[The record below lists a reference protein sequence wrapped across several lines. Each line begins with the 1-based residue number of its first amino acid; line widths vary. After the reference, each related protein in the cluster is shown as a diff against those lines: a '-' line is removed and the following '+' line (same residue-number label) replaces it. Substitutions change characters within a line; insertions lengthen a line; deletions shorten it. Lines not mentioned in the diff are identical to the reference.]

1 MNRNEQ
7 GAEMKASLIARFEAQ
22 VSAAPE
28 RVAVAMPD
36 LTLTY
41 EELNRAA
48 NRVAHALLDETIV
61 GNGHVALILDHDT
74 DMLVGILGALKAGK
88 AYVALDPAQPDR
100 RLGDLLEDSGA
111 SAVLASPQHSA
122 RARSIARPG
131 LPVLD
136 VAAIGESMPG
146 EDPGVEVNAS
156 QVAYLMYT
164 SGSTGRPKGIVQT
177 HRSVAYFADTYIRHL
192 GLTSDDRLTL
202 LSSYCHD
209 ASIVDIFSALLSGS
223 RLCPIDLKRMQPAA
237 AVDAILAMQVT
248 VYHSV
253 PSVYRRMLDAFA
265 GKPSPE
271 LLRYV
276 VLGGE
281 TVHAADF
288 QRYVQQ
294 FPDTTRFVNLH
305 GSTESSINAM
315 FVADK
320 RTRVRRSTVSIG
332 QPVDGVDMLL
342 LDDDG
347 QPTEVFG
354 DLVIRGPHVALG
366 YWQDPEATE
375 QVFARDE
382 QGARLYRTGDR
393 ARRRPDGSFEFAGRN
408 DQQLKIRGYR
418 VEPAEVESA
427 MSEHPSASEVAVLGF
442 EPRPME
448 TELVAYYVASN
459 AGVDDGIEWRAFL
472 GTCLPDYMI
481 PTAFV
486 PIESMPVT
494 TSGKI
499 DRGALPAPQAMQA
512 EEEAV
517 APCTP
522 VEEALVG
529 IWAEVLAQESV
540 GIHHNFFALGGHS
553 LRAMQVLARIHETF
567 EVELTVRAVFDCPT
581 VAELARALS
590 NELGTDA
597 SSVSSIESEAAS

>member
-1 MNRNEQ
+1 MT
-7 GAEMKASLIARFEAQ
+7 ASLIARFEAQ
-22 VSAAPE
+22 ASAAPE
-28 RVAVAMPD
+28 RVAVATPD

-41 EELNRAA
+41 EELSRAA
-48 NRVAHALLDETIV
+48 NRVAYALLDEPIA
-61 GNGHVALILDHDT
+61 GSEHVALILDHDA
-74 DMLVGILGALKAGK
+74 DMLVGLLGVLKSGK

-100 RLGDLLEDSGA
+100 RLGELLEDCGA
-111 SAVLASPQHSA
+111 SAVLASPQYLA

-131 LPVLD
+131 VTVLD
-136 VAAIGESMPG
+136 VAAIGESMPDV
-146 EDPGVEVNAS
+146 DPGVEVDAA

-177 HRSVAYFADTYIRHL
+177 HGSVAHFADVYIRHL

-223 RLCPIDLKRMQPAA
+223 RLCLIDLKRMQPAA

-253 PSVYRRMLDAFA
+253 PSVYRRMLDVFA

-281 TVHAADF
+281 TVHATDF

-320 RTRVRRSTVSIG
+320 RTRVRRSTVPIG

-354 DLVIRGPHVALG
+354 DLVIRSPHVALG
-366 YWQDPEATE
+366 YWQEPAATE

-393 ARRRPDGSFEFAGRN
+393 ARRRPDGSFEFAGRK

-427 MSEHPSASEVAVLGF
+427 MTEHPPASEVAVLGF

-459 AGVDDGIEWRAFL
+459 AGVDEPIEWRAFL
-472 GTCLPDYMI
+472 GTRLPEYMI
-481 PTAFV
+481 PTVFV
-486 PIESMPVT
+486 LLESMPVT
-494 TSGKI
+494 VSGKI
-499 DRGALPAPQAMQA
+499 DRLALPAPESMRAKQ
-512 EEEAV
+512 EVV
-517 APCTP
+517 APRTP

-529 IWAEVLAQESV
+529 IWSEVLAQETV

-553 LRAMQVLARIHETF
+553 LRAMQVLARIDDIF
-567 EVELTVRAVFDCPT
+567 QVELPVRSVFDCPT
-581 VAELARALS
+581 VAELSQALS
-590 NELGTDA
+590 RELGMDA
-597 SSVSSIESEAAS
+597 LLVSSVESGSVR

>member
-1 MNRNEQ
+1 MNSNEQ
-7 GAEMKASLIARFEAQ
+7 GAKMAASLIARFEAQ

-28 RVAVAMPD
+28 RVAVVLPD

-41 EELNRAA
+41 QELSCAA
-48 NRVAHALLDETIV
+48 NQVAHALLDETIV
-61 GNGHVALILDHDT
+61 GNGHVALILGHDA
-74 DMLVGILGALKAGK
+74 DMLAGILGVLKAGK

-100 RLGDLLEDSGA
+100 RLGELLEDCGA
-111 SAVLASPQHSA
+111 SAVLASPQYSA
-122 RARSIARPG
+122 RARSIARPCVT
-131 LPVLD
+131 VLD
-136 VAAIGESMPG
+136 VTAIGESMPH
-146 EDPGVEVNAS
+146 EDPGVEVDAS

-177 HRSVAYFADTYIRHL
+177 HGSVAHFADVYIRRL

-223 RLCPIDLKRMQPAA
+223 RLCPIDLKRMQPSA
-237 AVDAILAMQVT
+237 AVDAMLAMQVT
-248 VYHSV
+248 IYHSV

-271 LLRYV
+271 SLRYV

-320 RTRVRRSTVSIG
+320 RTRVRRSTVPIG
-332 QPVDGVDMLL
+332 QPVDGVDILL
-342 LDDDG
+342 VDEDG
-347 QPTEVFG
+347 RPTEVFG
-354 DLVIRGPHVALG
+354 DLVIRSPHVALG
-366 YWQDPEATE
+366 YWQQPEATE
-375 QVFARDE
+375 QVFSRDE
-382 QGARLYRTGDR
+382 QGARLYRSGDR
-393 ARRRPDGSFEFAGRN
+393 ARCRPDGSFEFAGRK

-427 MSEHPSASEVAVLGF
+427 MTEHPSASEVAVLGF
-442 EPRPME
+442 EPGPME

-459 AGVDDGIEWRAFL
+459 ASVDGDIDWRAFL
-472 GTCLPDYMI
+472 GSRLPEYMI
-481 PTAFV
+481 PVAFV
-486 PIESMPVT
+486 PLESMPVT
-494 TSGKI
+494 VSGKI
-499 DRGALPAPQAMQA
+499 DRLALPAPEAIQA
-512 EEEAV
+512 EEEVV
-517 APCTP
+517 APRTP

-529 IWAEVLAQESV
+529 IWSEVLAQESV
-540 GIHHNFFALGGHS
+540 GIHHNFFSLGGHS
-553 LRAMQVLARIHETF
+553 LRAMQVLARIYETF
-567 EVELTVRAVFDCPT
+567 QVELPVRTVFDRPT
-581 VAELARALS
+581 VAEFARALS
-590 NELGTDA
+590 SELDTGA